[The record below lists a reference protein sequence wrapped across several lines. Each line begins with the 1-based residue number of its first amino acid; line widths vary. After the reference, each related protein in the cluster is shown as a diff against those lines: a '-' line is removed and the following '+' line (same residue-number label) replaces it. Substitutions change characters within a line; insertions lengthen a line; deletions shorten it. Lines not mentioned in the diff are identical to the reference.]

1 MKSSSSDSAAL
12 CPAVTPGDLD
22 SGTVAETVEAPHSYF
37 SVVSECYFAW
47 YLAFYKPLFCMF
59 CWVLGVGKSGVR
71 VNPISH
77 ILSWPETKVYIFQQ
91 LFIFIFV
98 SLQETTHKASILLS
112 GKLKV
117 ENGQIYQNPVTWL
130 KDLLGGGSYVT
141 WNYAWSKVIF
151 KFNFIMK

>member
-1 MKSSSSDSAAL
+1 MARNKSLHIS
-12 CPAVTPGDLD
+12 
-22 SGTVAETVEAPHSYF
+22 TVV
-37 SVVSECYFAW
+37 
-47 YLAFYKPLFCMF
+47 YLY
-59 CWVLGVGKSGVR
+59 
-71 VNPISH
+71 
-77 ILSWPETKVYIFQQ
+77 
-91 LFIFIFV
+91 FV